1 MKGILHLMANDS
13 YRNAQFN
20 VAAKAFDALCKYD
33 PSPEHIAAKRGA
45 CVGWFQMILTGKEQ
59 RLVTRYLKSY
69 FIQNISLYL

>member
-13 YRNAQFN
+13 YRTAQFN